1 MILTYAEGMVRHEAK
16 DYELFTRDLAL
27 YENMNTLLI
36 PQEYIDSEFYH
47 RYYLIHE
54 LFEHMV
60 KLKYYSSI
68 SNIKRAVKNGTL
80 TAQLSIIFATDIS
93 RSERKYIDYYDK
105 ITNLKDLD
113 KYCSGVQYTYD
124 YRTKE
129 FQRHELYGNIIHGKY
144 IERPLSYYD
153 KK

>member
-1 MILTYAEGMVRHEAK
+1 MLLRYAEAMVRHEAK
-16 DYELFTRDLAL
+16 DYELFNRELKLDE
-27 YENMNTLLI
+27 YIDTLLI
-36 PQEYIDSEFYH
+36 PQKYINREFYN
-47 RYYLIHE
+47 RYYLVHD

-68 SNIKRAVKNGTL
+68 SNIKRAVKNGAL

-144 IERPLSYYD
+144 IERPLSYYN
-153 KK
+153 K